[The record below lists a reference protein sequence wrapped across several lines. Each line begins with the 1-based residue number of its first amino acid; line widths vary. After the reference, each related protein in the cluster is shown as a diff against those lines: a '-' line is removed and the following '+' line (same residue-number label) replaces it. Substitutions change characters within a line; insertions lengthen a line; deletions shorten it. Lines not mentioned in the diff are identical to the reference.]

1 MNAKLDAAVKELTQV
16 LLESGKNKT
25 SPYDTQAEVKRVE
38 GNIAW
43 VHIPGGVDETPVRLT
58 MNAQAGDIVQVRV
71 SGGNAWL
78 AGNATSPPTDD
89 TRANVADAKADDA
102 INYAD
107 AARINASNA
116 YKIASN
122 TEQHFWMTETG
133 DDTGAHITE
142 KAKEDFLADPTN
154 GGGNL
159 LARSNGIAVRD
170 GLTELASFGADGQ
183 TFNNDYGEEV
193 FRIGKL
199 PYSTK
204 DKRNWVEYDNT
215 APFTMTLP
223 WNVKYGSAATV
234 AYLDANRNAIRNT
247 GISPTRTG
255 RTITWTAAQCNTMA
269 SLGVKYI
276 YVDYKA
282 EGRFP
287 YFTVGSDGV
296 GGIGNYSY
304 REGENCVASGNTSH
318 AEGESTEASGANSH
332 AEGESSKATGSNS
345 HAQNLRTVASGRNSH
360 AGGAYTIAQGYAQ
373 TVIGAYN
380 VASGQG
386 EVKSD
391 SDNAFIIGGGTSS
404 ERKNAMAVTFGGDTT
419 IAGTLTQSSDRRLKD
434 HIAYL
439 DDDADEFIRQLKPAH
454 YIKDDKHHV
463 GFYAQ
468 DVDEADKWDCMTGEM
483 NGYMTLGY
491 TELIAPLVAYCQHLE
506 ERIEELE
513 IKK

>member
-1 MNAKLDAAVKELTQV
+1 MIRAEDNVM
-16 LLESGKNKT
+16 LESQK
-25 SPYDTQAEVKRVE
+25 SIYD
-38 GNIAW
+38 
-43 VHIPGGVDETPVRLT
+43 
-58 MNAQAGDIVQVRV
+58 
-71 SGGNAWL
+71 
-78 AGNATSPPTDD
+78 
-89 TRANVADAKADDA
+89 
-102 INYAD
+102 
-107 AARINASNA
+107 
-116 YKIASN
+116 IASN

-142 KAKEDFLADPTN
+142 KTKEDFLADPTN

-193 FRIGKL
+193 FLIGKL

-204 DKRNWVEYDNT
+204 NKVNWVEYDNT

-223 WNVKYGSAATV
+223 WNVEYGSAATV
-234 AYLDANRNAIRNT
+234 SYLDANRNAIRNT

-255 RTITWTAAQCNTMA
+255 RTVTWTVAQCNTMA

-287 YFTVGSDGV
+287 YFTVGSDGI
-296 GGIGNYSY
+296 GGIGKYSY
-304 REGENCVASGNTSH
+304 REGENTVASGNTSH
-318 AEGESTEASGANSH
+318 AEGESSEASGSNAH
-332 AEGESSKATGSNS
+332 AEGEFSKAIGSNS
-345 HAQNLRTVASGRNSH
+345 HAQNLRT
-360 AGGAYTIAQGYAQ
+360 IAQGYAQ
-373 TVIGAYN
+373 TAIGRYN
-380 VASGQG
+380 VASG
-386 EVKSD
+386 SPD
-391 SDNAFIIGGGTSS
+391 TWSSTDNAFIIGGGSS
-404 ERKNAMAVTFGGDTT
+404 ESARKNAMAVTFGGDTT

-434 HIAYL
+434 HISYL

-454 YIKDDKHHV
+454 YIKDDAHHV

-468 DVDEADKWDCMTGEM
+468 DVDKADKWDCMTGEM

-491 TELIAPLVAYCQHLE
+491 MELIAPLVAYCQHLE
-506 ERIEELE
+506 ERIKKLE
-513 IKK
+513 K